1 MAAIVS
7 TSGVVST
14 LEELREV
21 LGMPSQSVIDKQLS
35 HLDRHS
41 RYFIGRSP
49 FILVG
54 TSSREGKCDV
64 SPKGDQPGFVK
75 VIDERNILIP
85 DRPGNRRA
93 DTLINLL
100 ENPQIGTIFLI
111 PGVEETLRVNGR
123 ATITRDQSLLAPC
136 AVAGKS
142 PSLGIIV
149 EVDEVYFHCA
159 KAFKRSSL
167 WSSEDWVG
175 RGDLP
180 SLGEIMA
187 EQLRISDK
195 SGDELNCEIE
205 EAYRSKLY

>member
-159 KAFKRSSL
+159 MAFKRSSL
-167 WSSEDWVG
+167 WSSVDWVG
-175 RGDLP
+175 RGD
-180 SLGEIMA
+180 
-187 EQLRISDK
+187 
-195 SGDELNCEIE
+195 
-205 EAYRSKLY
+205 